1 MPRLFGTDGVRGTV
15 GEFPMIPEFAL
26 ALGRAA
32 GFIFSVNDKRA
43 TVIVGRDTRQSGPML
58 NSALIA
64 GLVASSVDV
73 MDVGVIPTPAVA
85 WLVRRLNAAAGAVI
99 SASHNPVSQNGIK
112 FFGASGFKLS
122 EKVEEEIERLA
133 DPQPHDEPLDWR
145 ESDRR
150 PGRIVDGRGMHELYI
165 ESLLSE
171 HHDLRLDHLRVVL
184 DCANGA
190 ASEYAPDLF
199 SRLGAQVIA
208 IHASPTGVNINVD
221 AGSEHA
227 RQNPQRMAT
236 LIQEHH
242 AHFGITFDG
251 DADRVIFVDDKGG
264 VVDGDH
270 ILGML
275 GRYLD
280 LHKKL
285 LARSVVTTTMRNAG
299 FKTYVESF
307 GLTLYETPVGDKY
320 VADKLLE
327 LCQPSAQNGVY
338 GLGGE
343 QSGHIMLMDD
353 EHATGDGMR
362 TALFVMRAFVE
373 SKVKTMSEFAA
384 GVGKTPQVIASAD
397 VGRGARMEKA
407 ALADLEKK
415 ILAHTKGLARINLRY
430 SGTEPKFRAMLESD
444 GAQDEYALAKLATKI
459 CRDVQVFAEMKDGEI
474 EIQNCTRGGL
484 LTMDV

>member
-1 MPRLFGTDGVRGTV
+1 MRGTV

-32 GFIFSVNDKRA
+32 GFVFSADDKRA
-43 TVIVGRDTRQSGPML
+43 SVIVGRDTRQSGPML

-64 GLVASSVDV
+64 GLLASGVDV
-73 MDVGVIPTPAVA
+73 LDVGVIPTPAIA
-85 WLVRRLNAAAGAVI
+85 WLVRRLNASAGAVI

-122 EKVEEEIERLA
+122 EKIEEEIERLA
-133 DPQPHDEPLDWR
+133 DPQPQDEPIDRLSRR
-145 ESDRR
+145 ESDRQ
-150 PGRIVDGRGMHELYI
+150 PGRIMDGRGMRELYI
-165 ESLLSE
+165 ESLLAE
-171 HHDLRLDHLRVVL
+171 HPDLRLDPLRLIV

-221 AGSEHA
+221 AGSEFA

-236 LIQEHH
+236 LITGHR
-242 AHFGITFDG
+242 AHVGVTFDG

-299 FKTYVESF
+299 FKTYIESF

-327 LCQPSAQNGVY
+327 LREPSAQNGVY

-353 EHATGDGMR
+353 DHATGDGMR

-373 SKVKTMSEFAA
+373 SKLKTMSEFAA

-397 VGRGARMEKA
+397 VGRGARMDKA
-407 ALADLEKK
+407 TLADLEKK
-415 ILAHTKGLARINLRY
+415 FLADTNGLTRINLRY

-444 GAQDEYALAKLATKI
+444 GAQDEYALAKLAAKI
-459 CRDVQVFAEMKDGEI
+459 CRDAQAFAEMKDGEI
-474 EIQNCTRGGL
+474 EIQNCTRGGV
-484 LTMDV
+484 LTVDV

>member
-15 GEFPMIPEFAL
+15 GEFPMTPEFAL

-32 GFIFSVNDKRA
+32 GFIFSANDKRA

-64 GLVASSVDV
+64 GLLASGVDV

-85 WLVRRLNAAAGAVI
+85 WLVRRLNASAGAVI

-112 FFGASGFKLS
+112 FFGASGFKLP
-122 EKVEEEIERLA
+122 EKIEEEIERLA
-133 DPQPHDEPLDWR
+133 DPQPQDEPIDWR
-145 ESDRR
+145 ESDRQ
-150 PGRIVDGRGMHELYI
+150 PGRIMDGRGMHELYI

-171 HHDLRLDHLRVVL
+171 HHDLRLDPLRIVV

-221 AGSEHA
+221 SGSEYA

-236 LIQEHH
+236 LIQEHR
-242 AHFGITFDG
+242 AHVGLTFDG
-251 DADRVIFVDDKGG
+251 DADRVIFVDEKGG

-275 GRYLD
+275 GHYLD
-280 LHKKL
+280 QQKKL

-327 LCQPSAQNGVY
+327 LRQPSAQNGVY

-397 VGRGARMEKA
+397 VGRGARMDKA
-407 ALADLEKK
+407 TLADMEKK
-415 ILAHTKGLARINLRY
+415 ILADTKGLTRINLRY

-444 GAQDEYALAKLATKI
+444 GAQDEYALAKLAAKI
-459 CRDVQVFAEMKDGEI
+459 CRDMQAFAEKKDGGI
-474 EIQNCTRGGL
+474 EIQNCMRGGV
-484 LTMDV
+484 LTVDA